1 MAFAVLDSQH
11 NAMRQPQVSSLLSY
25 ALLRPILRRSAGQ
38 LAIRNGTQADMA
50 GEALH
55 DGHSVVATIQPA
67 ITLLG
72 LGIGA
77 AVLARIARLN
87 PIVGYLGLGLGLSIL
102 GYGDLSDGPIV
113 IAMAEVGIMFLL
125 FNLGLHFSLGR
136 IRAEAGNIFGFG
148 SLQMLVAGGA
158 FAGLFVLLDMAT
170 GLEIPLEFAIIAGLA
185 MGLSSTAV
193 VIGLVKERGQDDCPV
208 GRAAQSILIFQDIAA
223 ILLLVAVGALGSGGS
238 MAPALGMA
246 GVKALAAF
254 GIAVLFARYLT
265 EPLFRAIARVGS
277 SEVYTATALF
287 IALAAGWAAGMAGLS
302 LTLGAFLGG
311 MAVADSRYRIMV
323 QTEIDAFRGLFLS
336 FFFISVGLSIDPAV
350 LASDWL
356 IILGASAGLIA
367 IKCAMNVL
375 AGLANRWSVP
385 GSIQL
390 GFLLG
395 QGSEFALVLLALPAL
410 AGLVEPRLVSILV
423 TAIAISLAVTPLVS
437 NWGRTLAGKLR
448 QGPPDQKLAGDDAP
462 VVIIGLAPAGRAVA
476 DALTYNEIGYLAVE
490 SDTERFERSLADG
503 YHVHQANPGD
513 PRSWDAL
520 GMERRKVVLVAT
532 GNVAISRELTPLVQ
546 ERLPGIARVIALSG
560 ADAMD
565 EFATLGMMPVDVTAQ
580 GGIDQIINAVFSALD
595 EERRYPIPNRVDDD
609 EATLVAA

>member
-1 MAFAVLDSQH
+1 
-11 NAMRQPQVSSLLSY
+11 
-25 ALLRPILRRSAGQ
+25 
-38 LAIRNGTQADMA
+38 MA
-50 GEALH
+50 GETLH

-77 AVLARIARLN
+77 ALVSRACRLN
-87 PIVGYLGLGLGLSIL
+87 PIVGYLGLGLGLATL
-102 GYGDLSDGPIV
+102 GFADLFSGPIV
-113 IAMAEVGIMFLL
+113 AALAEVGIMFLL

-136 IRAEAGNIFGFG
+136 IRAEAANIFGFG

-158 FAGLFVLLDMAT
+158 FTALFFAVGL
-170 GLEIPLEFAIIAGLA
+170 PSEFAIIVGFA

-193 VIGLVKERGQDDCPV
+193 VIGLVRERHQEDCPV

-223 ILLLVAVGALGSGGS
+223 IMLLVAAGALGASGA
-238 MAPALGMA
+238 MLPALGLA
-246 GVKALAAF
+246 GLKALAAF
-254 GIAVLFARYLT
+254 AIAVLFARYLT
-265 EPLFRAIARVGS
+265 EPLFRAISGVGS

-287 IALAAGWAAGMAGLS
+287 IALAAGWAAGIAGLS

-336 FFFISVGLSIDPAV
+336 FFFISVGLSIDPGI
-350 LASDWL
+350 LADNWL
-356 IILGASAGLIA
+356 LVIAAASGLIVL
-367 IKCAMNVL
+367 KCLFNVL

-410 AGLVEPRLVSILV
+410 AGMVEARLISVLV
-423 TAIAISLAVTPLVS
+423 TAIAISLAITPLVS
-437 NWGRTLAGKLR
+437 NFGRKLAGKLR
-448 QGPPDQKLAGDDAP
+448 AGPPDQKLAGDDAP

-476 DALTYNEIGYLAVE
+476 DALTYNEIGYLAV
-490 SDTERFERSLADG
+490 DPDPERFATALADG
-503 YHVHQANPGD
+503 FHVHQANPGD

-520 GMERRKVVLVAT
+520 GLARRQVVLVAT
-532 GNVAISRELTPLVQ
+532 GNLAISRELTPLVQ
-546 ERLPGIARVIALSG
+546 ERLPGIARVIALTG

-565 EFATLGMMPVDVTAQ
+565 EFATLGMLPVDVSAP
-580 GGIDQIINAVFSALD
+580 GGTEQIIDAVFAALGR
-595 EERRYPIPNRVDDD
+595 ERRHPVPSLAQDD
-609 EATLVAA
+609 EPAFVPA